1 MQNDDTWWEGPM
13 CVTHPINGRRIA
25 GAYYDDQWHWSV
37 RINGP
42 LWQDVHLDVIFPA
55 GSTIERARTLAAR
68 LGPLRD
74 EDETE
79 RARELARFKS

>member
-1 MQNDDTWWEGPM
+1 MQDDDTWWEGPM

-25 GAYYDDQWHWSV
+25 GTSDKDQWRWFV
-37 RINGP
+37 QINGP
-42 LWQDVHLDVIFPA
+42 LWQNIHLHVMALA
-55 GSTIERARTLAAR
+55 GSTVEQARTLATK

-79 RARELARFKS
+79 RARELSH